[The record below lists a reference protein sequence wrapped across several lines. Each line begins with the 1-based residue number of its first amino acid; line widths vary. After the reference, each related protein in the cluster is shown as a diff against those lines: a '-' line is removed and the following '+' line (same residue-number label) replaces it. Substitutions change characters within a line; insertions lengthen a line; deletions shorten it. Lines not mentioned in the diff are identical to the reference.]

1 MIVKLLT
8 ECNLEFK
15 RGLHGLVL
23 VNTCQNATLLEITF
37 CGSYLIFVISDCST
51 PLEIEHGHFT
61 TPTGTLYGALAVYSC
76 DVNYGLVG
84 LEYVPCLP
92 TGLWD
97 TPPLCSQG
105 NEVIYKQNRYANKK
119 WL

>member
-1 MIVKLLT
+1 MTVKLLN
-8 ECNLEFK
+8 EYNFG
-15 RGLHGLVL
+15 RLHRLLCVY
-23 VNTCQNATLLEITF
+23 TCQNATLFEIT
-37 CGSYLIFVISDCST
+37 CRDSYFLFAISDCRA

-105 NEVIYKQNRYANKK
+105 T
-119 WL
+119 